1 MCRKGEILN
10 GWVKV
15 INLWHA
21 TGSRK
26 MGLVAG
32 ATQILEITWTRTTL
46 KASSPSVSHLMML
59 CRDEGTRPAVFIW
72 SNVPDPTHSIP
83 LLYLPFSKSF
93 IWKPQGGKKSTMQS
107 EENVDQVKVGQWVC
121 TIIAPGIYEAIRS
134 CPPFKWNTKPLW
146 NHRFPLVMGL
156 KCF

>member
-59 CRDEGTRPAVFIW
+59 CRDEGTRPLLSSSEAVCLTPHTPFLSSTYHSLSPSYENRREARNQRCKARKMLIKSKW
-72 SNVPDPTHSIP
+72 GNGSVPSSLLEFMKLSARAHPSNGIQSHSETTVF
-83 LLYLPFSKSF
+83 L
-93 IWKPQGGKKSTMQS
+93 
-107 EENVDQVKVGQWVC
+107 
-121 TIIAPGIYEAIRS
+121 
-134 CPPFKWNTKPLW
+134 
-146 NHRFPLVMGL
+146 
-156 KCF
+156 

>member
-72 SNVPDPTHSIP
+72 SSVPDPHTPFLSCTYHSLSPSYENRREARNQRRKARKMLIK
-83 LLYLPFSKSF
+83 SKWGNGSVPSSRLEF
-93 IWKPQGGKKSTMQS
+93 MKLSARAHPSNGIQS
-107 EENVDQVKVGQWVC
+107 HSE
-121 TIIAPGIYEAIRS
+121 TIV
-134 CPPFKWNTKPLW
+134 FL
-146 NHRFPLVMGL
+146 
-156 KCF
+156 